1 MSDDFRQCAALITA
15 ALIARLPPEQL
26 VTPQDAVELFE
37 RVLAELRLT
46 SVAPHARQ
54 AHRDRQP

>member
-1 MSDDFRQCAALITA
+1 MSDDFRQCAAPITA

-26 VTPQDAVELFE
+26 VTPQDAAELFE

-46 SVAPHARQ
+46 NVAPHARQ